1 MCGLVG
7 MLTNNTIGFFN
18 KDRDL
23 FKEMLIVNSLR
34 GAHSTGVFGGKID
47 GATDFAKAVGN
58 PYDFI
63 NHPETAPLFNKMV
76 AKWRFMVGH
85 GRHATRG
92 TINGINAHPFKIDHI
107 TMSHNGTVY
116 GSDLI
121 KIEKDTVDSKAVC
134 EALTKYDPVEVF
146 QDIDGAFAIIYHN
159 EKTKSLNFVRN
170 KERPLTIGFDVESK
184 RMLFASEKNMLIL
197 TAARNGIKL
206 TDVISIPEDVI
217 FTFEQGSL
225 DYKETKVPQKVK
237 IYPVNTPIK
246 NYNNYNKTHSP
257 IEGKITKI
265 TSRSTGVVLSL
276 GDKVR
281 FHIKEIMELNAKQNV
296 YQVFGSVVDYPEIE
310 IAAIWKEK
318 EEVLYNKQEWEGT
331 VKSISSTSSRQ
342 KLQGLLHCIYVGDI
356 HSTTTVTTLDGSE
369 IDKEEFKHLAANGC
383 DYCKGEIGEEDAEL
397 CLVDSTYIFCK
408 ECSSTFT
415 AKQIAV

>member
-7 MLTNNTIGFFN
+7 MLTSSNTGFFAR
-18 KDRDL
+18 DRDV

-34 GAHSTGVFGGKID
+34 GSHSTGVFGGRID
-47 GATDFAKAVGN
+47 GETDFAKAVGN

-63 NHPETAPLFNKMV
+63 NHPETHPLFNKMIS
-76 AKWRFMVGH
+76 KWKFAVGH

-92 TINGINAHPFKIDHI
+92 TITGNNAHPFKIDHI

-121 KIEKDTVDSKAVC
+121 KIEKDMVDSKAIC
-134 EALTKYDPVEVF
+134 NALTKYDPVEVF
-146 QDIDGAFAIIYHN
+146 QDIDGAFTIIYHD
-159 EKTKSLNFVRN
+159 EKTESLNFVRN
-170 KERPLTIGFDVESK
+170 KERPLSMGFDVK
-184 RMLFASEKNMLIL
+184 NHRMMFASEKNMLIMV
-197 TAARNGIKL
+197 AARNGIEL
-206 TDVISIPEDVI
+206 TDIISIPEDVI
-217 FTFEQGSL
+217 FSFTKGSL

-237 IYPVNTPIK
+237 IYPVKTPINTFNK
-246 NYNNYNKTHSP
+246 GNNPT
-257 IEGKITKI
+257 EGKITKI
-265 TSRSTGVVLSL
+265 TSRSTGVSLSL
-276 GDKVR
+276 GEKVR

-296 YQVFGSVVDYPEIE
+296 YQVFGNVMDYPEIE
-310 IAAIWKEK
+310 VAAIWKSK
-318 EEVLYNKQEWEGT
+318 EEELYEKHEWEGT
-331 VKSISSTSSRQ
+331 VRSISSTSSRQ

-369 IDKEEFKHLAANGC
+369 MDKEEFKHLAAKGC